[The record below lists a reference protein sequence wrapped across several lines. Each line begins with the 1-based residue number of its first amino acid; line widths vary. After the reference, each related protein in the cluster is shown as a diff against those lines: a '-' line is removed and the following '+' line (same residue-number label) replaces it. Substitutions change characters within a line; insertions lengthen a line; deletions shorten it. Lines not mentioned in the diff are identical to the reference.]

1 MKSFKFK
8 EVNTVFAEDNEQLE
22 THSFVD
28 NSIKGNKDIVSCYS
42 VSFKEALL
50 MLVTGKIWVNVT
62 SFNGKLHP
70 MRLSAVKKDM
80 ILTRK
85 QARSKN
91 KAIEKYVLPDN
102 HSDPSNNGIHVVS

>member
-1 MKSFKFK
+1 MKSIIFK
-8 EVNTVFAEDNEQLE
+8 EVNTVFAEGNEQLE
-22 THSFVD
+22 THSWVD
-28 NSIKGNKDIVSCYS
+28 NSINGNKDIVSCYS

-70 MRLSAVKKDM
+70 MRLSAIKKDM

-85 QARSKN
+85 QARNKN
-91 KAIEKYVLPDN
+91 KDVEKAKVKED
-102 HSDPSNNGIHVVS
+102 SAAPSMHAVN